1 MTAASVLE
9 KIVSGGQTGVDRAA
23 LDAALAAGFPCG
35 GWAPKGR
42 MAEDGAIPKRYPLD
56 ECSIA
61 GYEERTR
68 LNVRDSDATLILTR
82 GAAPEDMMGD
92 TGEDGTGLT
101 IEWAS
106 SLSKPYLVVDLAQP
120 TDTDG
125 IADWLEGERVK
136 VVNVAGPRES
146 TVPGIWAE
154 AVEVMKA
161 VLGII
166 QRRS

>member
-1 MTAASVLE
+1 MTAAGVLE

-42 MAEDGAIPKRYPLD
+42 MAEDGAIPERYPLD

-61 GYEERTR
+61 GNAERTR

-82 GAAPEDMMGD
+82 GAPAG
-92 TGEDGTGLT
+92 GTRLT
-101 IEWAS
+101 IEWADK
-106 SLSKPYLVVDLAQP
+106 LSKPCLAVDLARP
-120 TDTDG
+120 TDPDG
-125 IADWLEGERVK
+125 IADWIEGERIEVL
-136 VVNVAGPRES
+136 NVAGPRES
-146 TVPGIWAE
+146 TAPGIGAD
-154 AVEVMKA
+154 AAAVMKA

-166 QRRS
+166 ERRS